1 MNNWGYLIL
10 IAALVALTAFMLYAR
25 FAARSREKSL
35 HHAPADPGLLRFKGE
50 QDTAQV
56 PFEDLEDTTE
66 PVVMDLKPVCQDED
80 DKKAREKS
88 SKSEDTYFD
97 ELQDAAAGLAMLM
110 RSSSAR
116 PTSEPVVFEPQE
128 DEIVENDCS
137 LDEVEEKSSSA
148 ESFKDEEALRE
159 RASDTKG
166 STNDG
171 GGDSAREDL
180 ESNPQH
186 ESDREEI
193 SSINEAMDNVEALLD
208 GPHVFGETE
217 NTLEVEGERHCL
229 INESSRALLGDQV
242 VSQIS
247 AIDSGLDELEALVG
261 DVEHQLS
268 LLEDFISAPVEEGV
282 SEAA

>member
-56 PFEDLEDTTE
+56 PFEDLENTTE

-80 DKKAREKS
+80 DKKAGEKS

-148 ESFKDEEALRE
+148 ESFKEEEALRE
-159 RASDTKG
+159 CASDTKG
-166 STNDG
+166 STNEG
-171 GGDSAREDL
+171 VGDSEREDL
-180 ESNPQH
+180 ESNPEN

-247 AIDSGLDELEALVG
+247 AIDSGLDELESLVG